1 MNSKDAMTCNE
12 ELNLE
17 SEHDWVLQPKVW
29 LLTFD
34 CDLHKNPL
42 HSGAEHT
49 SICLVTMTWKVSEK
63 TSSLTLTWSS
73 DLKSKMFI
81 YTQ

>member
-1 MNSKDAMTCNE
+1 MTCN
-12 ELNLE
+12 E
-17 SEHDWVLQPKVW
+17 SEHDWVLQPKIW

-49 SICLVTMTWKVSEK
+49 SICLVTMTWKVSE
-63 TSSLTLTWSS
+63 LAVWPWLDQVTWNQKRLSILNS
-73 DLKSKMFI
+73 GNQCTKFNN
-81 YTQ
+81 

>member
-1 MNSKDAMTCNE
+1 MNSKDTMTCSE
-12 ELNLE
+12 ELTLNQNITE
-17 SEHDWVLQPKVW
+17 FW

-42 HSGAEHT
+42 HSGAEHY
-49 SICLVTMTWKVSEK
+49 SICLVTMTWKVSVK

-73 DLKSKMFI
+73 DMKSKMFI